1 MSYYFQNANNNFS
14 GLSTVY
20 NVYDDENFPIT
31 SIVVG
36 YCSYNSIFFFTEYRG
51 AGSSSNV
58 GITEQKE
65 FNNILYDFS
74 QIFEYMDYSDI
85 FSKEDKY
92 NDYKSEV
99 PPITKDNLHIYD
111 SYGEIAYVRG
121 EYVIVPDDK
130 YVEHLVDKEILE
142 GTRILLEDYD
152 DDGNLYVNLNEYD
165 ISDDIPGFFLRV
177 KDWEALKI
185 S

>member
-20 NVYDDENFPIT
+20 NVYNDENILVT

-36 YCSYNSIFFFTEYRG
+36 YCMYNNIFFYTEYRG
-51 AGSSSNV
+51 GYSSSL
-58 GITEQKE
+58 IDSKEE
-65 FNNILYDFS
+65 FNSILYEFS
-74 QIFEYMDYSDI
+74 QIFEYMDIMDI
-85 FSKEDKY
+85 ISKETIY
-92 NDYKSEV
+92 NDYKNEI
-99 PPITKDNLHIYD
+99 PPITKDKLYVYD

-165 ISDDIPGFFLRV
+165 ISDDISGFFLCV